1 MRKWKLAKK
10 EIADQGIEIKHYY
23 KLEGDM
29 LFLRVKITDK
39 KTKKPLVREFIVAKK
54 GGE

>member
-1 MRKWKLAKK
+1 MSDWKLAKK
-10 EIADQGIEIKHYY
+10 EIADQGIEIRHYY

-29 LFLRVKITDK
+29 LFLRVKVTDK
-39 KTKKPLVREFIVAKK
+39 KTKKPLMREFMVTKK